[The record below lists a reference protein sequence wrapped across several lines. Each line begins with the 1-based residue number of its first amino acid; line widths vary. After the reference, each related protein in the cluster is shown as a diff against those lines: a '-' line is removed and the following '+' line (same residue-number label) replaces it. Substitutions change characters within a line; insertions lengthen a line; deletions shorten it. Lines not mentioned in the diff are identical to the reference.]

1 VQELRPNFYGVLER
15 DGEQERR
22 GYLSTLRRR
31 QQRSTEQCHATSAE
45 LVSRSQGAPFLMTRE
60 STVATPLPTIEEI
73 KNAQDSVYAVMP
85 PTPQIVWPLL
95 CERLGAEVW
104 VKHENHTPIGA
115 FKARTAVVYAAEV
128 FRGSKDIRGLVTA
141 TRGNH
146 GQSVA
151 LAARRFNVPAHIVV
165 PQGNSAEKNAA
176 MRAQGANLIEFGS
189 DYQDSKEHAQKLAD
203 ENGWHFVPSYHRD
216 IVKGVAT
223 YWLEFFS
230 AVADLD
236 VVYVPIGQGSGICSC
251 CAVRNGMN
259 LRTRIMGV
267 VAEGAPAYALSFEA
281 GRKIAA
287 PVTTLLGDGM
297 ACRLPDDAS
306 LEVVLGNVDRVVR
319 VSEEEMRQA
328 MKIYF
333 TDTHNVV
340 EGAGAAGLAAALK
353 EKHALRG
360 KRLGLVATGGN
371 VDHDVFA
378 RVLLD

>member
-1 VQELRPNFYGVLER
+1 
-15 DGEQERR
+15 
-22 GYLSTLRRR
+22 
-31 QQRSTEQCHATSAE
+31 
-45 LVSRSQGAPFLMTRE
+45 M
-60 STVATPLPTIEEI
+60 PLPTIDEI
-73 KNAQDSVYAVMP
+73 KAAQQLVYAVMP

-104 VKHENHTPIGA
+104 VKQENHTPIGA
-115 FKARTAVVYAAEV
+115 FKARTAIVYAAEL
-128 FRGSKDIRGLVTA
+128 FHGSNNIGSNNVRSNNIKGLVTA

-151 LAARRFNVPAHIVV
+151 LAARRFKVPAHVVV

-176 MRAQGANLIEFGS
+176 MRAQGADLIEFGS
-189 DYQDSKEHAQKLAD
+189 DFQESKEHAQKLAA
-203 ENGWHFVPSYHRD
+203 EHGWHFVPSYHHN

-230 AVADLD
+230 AIGDLD

-251 CAVRNGMN
+251 SAVRNGLN
-259 LRTRIMGV
+259 LKTRIVGV
-267 VAEGAPAYALSFEA
+267 VPEGAPAYALSFEA
-281 GRKIAA
+281 GRKVAA

-297 ACRLPDDAS
+297 ACRVPDDAS
-306 LEVVLGNVDRVVR
+306 LEVVLENVDRVLQ
-319 VSEEEMRQA
+319 VSEQEIAQA

-353 EKHALRG
+353 EKQALRG
-360 KRLGLVATGGN
+360 KRVGLVVTGGN

-378 RVLLD
+378 RVLQD

>member
-1 VQELRPNFYGVLER
+1 MVRGHIMPGKTLAATALPTLEEIRAAQELVY
-15 DGEQERR
+15 
-22 GYLSTLRRR
+22 
-31 QQRSTEQCHATSAE
+31 
-45 LVSRSQGAPFLMTRE
+45 
-60 STVATPLPTIEEI
+60 
-73 KNAQDSVYAVMP
+73 SVMQ

-95 CERLGAEVW
+95 CERLGTEVW
-104 VKHENHTPIGA
+104 VKHENHTPAGT
-115 FKARTAVVYAAEV
+115 FKARTAVVYAAEL
-128 FRGSKDIRGLVTA
+128 FRESRGITGLVTA

-151 LAARRFNVPAHIVV
+151 LAARRFSVSAHIVV
-165 PQGNSAEKNAA
+165 PRGNSAEKNTA
-176 MRAQGANLIEFGS
+176 MRAQGADLIECGS
-189 DYQDSKEHAQKLAD
+189 DYQDAKEHAKKLAA
-203 ENGWHFVPSYHRD
+203 EHGWHFVPSYHRD

-251 CAVRNGMN
+251 AAVRNAMN
-259 LRTRIMGV
+259 RKTKIVGV

-287 PVTTLLGDGM
+287 PVTTLLADGM
-297 ACRLPDDAS
+297 ACRVPDEDS
-306 LEVVLGNVDRVVR
+306 LAVVLENVDHIVQ
-319 VSEEEMRQA
+319 VSEEEIGQA
-328 MKIYF
+328 MKVYF
-333 TDTHNVV
+333 TDTHNVA

-353 EKHALRG
+353 ERLTLNG
-360 KRLGLVATGGN
+360 KRVGLVISGGN

>member
-1 VQELRPNFYGVLER
+1 M
-15 DGEQERR
+15 
-22 GYLSTLRRR
+22 T
-31 QQRSTEQCHATSAE
+31 TESA
-45 LVSRSQGAPFLMTRE
+45 
-60 STVATPLPTIEEI
+60 VAAPLPTIDEI
-73 KNAQDSVYAVMP
+73 KEAQDLVYAVMP

-115 FKARTAVVYAAEV
+115 FKARTAVVYTAEL
-128 FRGSKDIRGLVTA
+128 FRGSKGIQGLVTA

-146 GQSVA
+146 GQSVV

-165 PQGNSAEKNAA
+165 PQGNSTEKNAA
-176 MRAQGANLIEFGS
+176 MRAQGADLIEFGS
-189 DYQDSKEHAQKLAD
+189 DYQESKEYAQKLAN
-203 ENGWHFVPSYHRD
+203 ENGWHFVPPYHRD

-230 AVADLD
+230 AVSDLD
-236 VVYVPIGQGSGICSC
+236 IVYVPIGQGSGICAC
-251 CAVRNGMN
+251 CAVRNGLN
-259 LRTRIMGV
+259 LRTKIVGV
-267 VAEGAPAYALSFEA
+267 VADGAPAYALSFEA

-297 ACRLPDDAS
+297 ACRVPDDAS
-306 LEVVLGNVDRVVR
+306 LAVVLENVDRVVR
-319 VSEEEMRQA
+319 VSEEEMRNA

-353 EKHALRG
+353 EKDTLQG
-360 KRLGLVATGGN
+360 KRIGLVATGGN

>member
-1 VQELRPNFYGVLER
+1 MTKQVLA
-15 DGEQERR
+15 
-22 GYLSTLRRR
+22 
-31 QQRSTEQCHATSAE
+31 ATD
-45 LVSRSQGAPFLMTRE
+45 
-60 STVATPLPTIEEI
+60 LPTMDEI
-73 KNAQDSVYAVMP
+73 KDAQQLVYAIMP

-115 FKARTAVVYAAEV
+115 FKARTAVVYTAEL
-128 FRGSKDIRGLVTA
+128 FRTSANISGLVTA

-146 GQSVA
+146 GQAVA
-151 LAARRFNVPAHIVV
+151 LAASRFKVPAHVVV
-165 PQGNSAEKNAA
+165 PRGNSAEKNAA
-176 MRAQGANLIEFGS
+176 MRAQGADLIEFGS
-189 DYQDSKEHAQKLAD
+189 DFQEAKEHAQKLAD
-203 ENGWHFVPSYHRD
+203 QHGWHFIPPYHRD

-230 AVADLD
+230 AVADVD

-251 CAVRNGMN
+251 SAVRNGMN
-259 LRTRIMGV
+259 LKTRIVGV

-281 GRKIAA
+281 KRNIAA
-287 PVTTLLGDGM
+287 PVSTLLGDGM
-297 ACRLPDDAS
+297 ACRVPDDAA
-306 LEVVLGNVDRVVR
+306 LEVVLENVDHVVR
-319 VSEEEMRQA
+319 VSEEEIRLA
-328 MKIYF
+328 MKFYF

-353 EKHALRG
+353 EKHTLQGR
-360 KRLGLVATGGN
+360 RVGLVATGGN